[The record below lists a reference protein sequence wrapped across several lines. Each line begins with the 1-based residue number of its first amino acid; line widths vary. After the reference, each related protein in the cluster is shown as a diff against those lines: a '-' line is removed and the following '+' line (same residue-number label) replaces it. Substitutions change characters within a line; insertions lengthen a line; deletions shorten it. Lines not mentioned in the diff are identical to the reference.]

1 MTNTVTVTATA
12 STATVSAAG
21 IDRCATP
28 LVVRS
33 GTSRT
38 VDGTERRKLI
48 RFESDGSLALT
59 ADSEFIF
66 GC

>member
-1 MTNTVTVTATA
+1 MRNTVTLAEAV
-12 STATVSAAG
+12 STATVSAV
-21 IDRCATP
+21 DVERCATP

-38 VDGTERRKLI
+38 IDGTERRELI

>member
-1 MTNTVTVTATA
+1 MENTVTVTETA
-12 STATVSAAG
+12 STATISAVD
-21 IDRCATP
+21 IERCSTP

-38 VDGTERRKLI
+38 IDGTERRAQI
-48 RFESDGSLALT
+48 RLESDASLRLT
-59 ADSEFIF
+59 ADSELIF

>member
-1 MTNTVTVTATA
+1 MTNTVTLTETVSTVTI
-12 STATVSAAG
+12 SAAG

-38 VDGTERRKLI
+38 IDGTERRALI
-48 RFESDGSLALT
+48 RLESEGSLALT

>member
-1 MTNTVTVTATA
+1 MTNTVTI
-12 STATVSAAG
+12 SAAD

-38 VDGTERRKLI
+38 VDGIERRSLI
-48 RFESDGSLALT
+48 RLESDTSLTLT
-59 ADSEFIF
+59 TDSEFIF

>member
-1 MTNTVTVTATA
+1 MENMVTLTETV
-12 STATVSAAG
+12 STATISAVD
-21 IDRCATP
+21 IERCSTP

-38 VDGTERRKLI
+38 VDGTERRELI
-48 RFESDGSLALT
+48 RFESNGSLALT